1 MELRGVFPEI
11 IGMWSGMHVDRNV
24 YLYALFMYDVA

>member
-11 IGMWSGMHVDRNV
+11 IGMWSGIHVAKNV
-24 YLYALFMYDVA
+24 YLYALSMYDVA

>member
-1 MELRGVFPEI
+1 MGLRGVFQEI
-11 IGMWSGMHVDRNV
+11 IGMHVDRNV